1 MIATVHEISKANPLK
16 SDGLTEK
23 NPWVV
28 YEQRKAQLRE
38 QSLSN
43 AEYQQAIQ
51 RLTDELEI

>member
-1 MIATVHEISKANPLK
+1 MIAIVHEISKANTLK
-16 SDGLTEK
+16 NSDLTRK

-38 QSLSN
+38 QYLSN

-51 RLTDELEI
+51 RLADELEI